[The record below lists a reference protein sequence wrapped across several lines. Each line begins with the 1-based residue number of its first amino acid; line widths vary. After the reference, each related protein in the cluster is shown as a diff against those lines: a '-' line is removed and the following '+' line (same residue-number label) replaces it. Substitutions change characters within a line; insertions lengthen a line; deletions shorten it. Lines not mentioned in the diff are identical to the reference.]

1 MLVIQMNIC
10 MVILLSSIAIHA
22 CFKLDKK
29 EKIHRIFLVLI
40 FLTELILLLEI
51 MSVVL
56 NSSDYISF
64 IIAHKLVDTLGFTLA
79 PLVAMTA
86 TLYVYKRTNRYKKI
100 NNNKLRWLSIPFL
113 VNSILSLGSLHFN
126 WIFSITTENSYTR
139 GPLFLISPMVS
150 FFYYIINLLILYNA
164 RKKLS
169 REELLILSLFTMF
182 PSFLSIFQLYYSIYL
197 TIWNSV
203 ALAVVVNY
211 VLILHNQTK
220 VDPLTGLGNRIAYD
234 DHLAI
239 LNRKNEIVL
248 TAVNLDLDNFK
259 RINDVFGHHEGD
271 KVLKLFARQLEEVF
285 DGKGVCLRLG
295 GDEFI
300 VLLHEN
306 QREIIEQYIK
316 TLENNIN
323 AYNESNDMPYRI
335 QYSYGMAIFDNAYH
349 EVYELIQHS
358 DKLMYEEKKKKN
370 GRGI

>member
-1 MLVIQMNIC
+1 MIQMNIC

-22 CFKLDKK
+22 CFKLDRK
-29 EKIHRIFLVLI
+29 EKIHRSFLVLI

-56 NSSDYISF
+56 NSSDYINV
-64 IIAHKLVDTLGFTLA
+64 IILHKLVDSLGFTLA
-79 PLVAMTA
+79 PLVAMSA
-86 TLYVYKRTNRYKKI
+86 TLYVYQRTNRYERI
-100 NNNKLRWLSIPFL
+100 NSNQLLWLSIPFL
-113 VNSILSLGSLHFN
+113 VNSILSLGSFKFN
-126 WIFSITTENSYTR
+126 WIFSITNENIYMR
-139 GPLFLISPMVS
+139 GPLFLISPMAS
-150 FFYYIINLLILYNA
+150 YFYYIINLLILYNG

-169 REELLILSLFTMF
+169 REELFILSLFTII
-182 PSFLSIFQLYYSIYL
+182 PSLLSSFQLYYFIYL

-203 ALAVVVNY
+203 ALAVVINY
-211 VLILHNQTK
+211 VFILHDQTK

-234 DHLAI
+234 EHLAI

-248 TAVNLDLDNFK
+248 AVVNIDLDNFK

-271 KVLKLFARQLEEVF
+271 KVLKLFARQLREVF
-285 DGKGVCLRLG
+285 EGKGVCLRLG

-306 QREIIEQYIK
+306 QGEIIEKYIK
-316 TLENNIN
+316 TLEKNIN

-335 QYSYGMAIFDNAYH
+335 QYSYGMAIFDNAYN

-370 GRGI
+370 ARGI